1 MALQHW
7 FHFALV
13 AAWLGDALRKTLAF
27 NKQGFKR
34 ALKVLKNHQI
44 AVGADV
50 SVNHFKTI
58 FLIFL
63 AFYGPFPSLMS
74 EKSCQVSVVTAY
86 INKLVQSEMILP
98 DDVFIV
104 R

>member
-44 AVGADV
+44 AVGGRCVCKSFQNYISHFSCLLWSFPQFDV
-50 SVNHFKTI
+50 REI
-58 FLIFL
+58 
-63 AFYGPFPSLMS
+63 M
-74 EKSCQVSVVTAY
+74 SVVTAY

-98 DDVFIV
+98 DDVFMV

>member
-1 MALQHW
+1 M
-7 FHFALV
+7 
-13 AAWLGDALRKTLAF
+13 
-27 NKQGFKR
+27 
-34 ALKVLKNHQI
+34 
-44 AVGADV
+44 

-98 DDVFIV
+98 DDVFMV

>member
-74 EKSCQVSVVTAY
+74 VSVVTAY

-98 DDVFIV
+98 DDVFMV